1 MIADVVLVVAA
12 YLLGSVSFGLLLAH
26 FCRGADLRRS
36 GSGSIGATNVARTLG
51 KGAGLLTLLGDSAK
65 GLVAVLLAQTWGS
78 SLLITATA
86 ALAAVLGHMFP
97 LYHGFRG
104 GKGVATAL
112 GVLLF
117 TLPLPLLGGLVVWI
131 AVVAIWHYVS
141 AGSMLAAIAVPVLAA
156 LLTYPLPLVL
166 AAIIIALLVL
176 YKHRSNLQRL
186 LQGSEAKLFLGS
198 R

>member
-1 MIADVVLVVAA
+1 MITDVVLLVAA

-78 SLLITATA
+78 SLLITAIA

-117 TLPLPLLGGLVVWI
+117 TLPLPLLGGLVVRI

-141 AGSMLAAIAVPVLAA
+141 AGSMLAAIAIPVLAA

-166 AAIIIALLVL
+166 AAIIIAMLVL
-176 YKHRSNLQRL
+176 YKHRSNVQRL